1 MIELVLWDLDET
13 LLPTNALRD
22 ARHGSQSCELASL
35 AAFADIALH
44 GGIGDAMARMSGIAS
59 GLVTSSPRW
68 YVDQLLHAFLP
79 HVAFDVVITYDDV
92 RRIKPD
98 PEPLGL
104 ALTRI
109 GTKPER
115 AVYIGDDLVD
125 LQASGAAGVSFLGAG
140 WAELTTYPPG
150 TRALGHPSELF
161 EFLEAM

>member
-1 MIELVLWDLDET
+1 MIELILWDLDET
-13 LLPTNALRD
+13 LLPTSALRY
-22 ARHGSQSCELASL
+22 ARHGSLSCDLGSL

-44 GGIGDAMARMSGIAS
+44 GGIGDAMAQMSGIAS

-79 HVAFDVVITYDDV
+79 HVTFDVVITYDDV

-104 ALTRI
+104 ALTRL
-109 GTKPER
+109 GTRPER

-125 LQASGAAGVSFLGAG
+125 LQASRAAGVPFLGAG
-140 WAELTTYPPG
+140 WAALTTYPLG
-150 TRALGHPSELF
+150 TRALSHPSELF
-161 EFLEAM
+161 DFLEAM